1 MKIIKG
7 ATVYTMNHD
16 NEIIENCDISIVD
29 GIITNIGKNLSNAD
43 AEEVINA
50 EGLIITPGLMD
61 VHTHVGLWS
70 DGNETSHP
78 YTPLMDAID
87 AINPHDYSFED
98 ARSGGVTTVQ
108 TGAGSANP
116 IGGVWS
122 IVKTFGN
129 TVEDMIIRE
138 RSGLKGAT
146 GENAKNR
153 YGQVAGKDP
162 FTRMSIAKWIRKG
175 FKKAEEVMGKG
186 GHDIATLYKE
196 GNEDVIPFI
205 EVLEGKMPL
214 RIHAHRSDDI
224 VTAIRIAKE
233 FNIDLSI
240 EHCTEGYKVLSHL
253 KDSGYPVT
261 LGPTM
266 GQPGKYETRET
277 NLENP
282 RILSEAGILLA
293 INTDH
298 PVTPIEYL
306 SVCAA
311 DAVRHGL
318 DEMEALRAITINP
331 AIIGGVD
338 ERIGSIEVG
347 KDADFAIWSHHPF
360 KTEARVCYTII
371 DGQIVYKQ

>member
-1 MKIIKG
+1 MIIDGKIS
-7 ATVYTMNHD
+7 
-16 NEIIENCDISIVD
+16 EIRP
-29 GIITNIGKNLSNAD
+29 NLPED
-43 AEEVINA
+43 EAEEVIDA
-50 EGLIITPGLMD
+50 QGLIVTPGLID
-61 VHTHVGLWS
+61 AHTHVGLWE

-78 YTPLMDAID
+78 YTPLMDAVD
-87 AINPHDYSFED
+87 AINPHDYSFKD

-122 IVKTFGN
+122 VVKTAGN
-129 TVEDMIIRE
+129 TVEEMIIRK

-153 YGQVAGKDP
+153 YGQVAKKDP
-162 FTRMSIAKWIRKG
+162 FTRMSIAKWIREG
-175 FKKAEEVMGKG
+175 FKKAKKIMNEGNT
-186 GHDIATLYKE
+186 DIAMLYKD
-196 GNEDVIPFI
+196 GNEDLIPFI

-233 FNIDLSI
+233 FNIELSI

-261 LGPTM
+261 LGPFM
-266 GQPGKYETRET
+266 GEPGKFESRNM
-277 NLENP
+277 NLDNP
-282 RILSEAGILLA
+282 RMLHEAGILFA

-306 SVCAA
+306 YVCAA

-318 DEMEALRAITINP
+318 DEAEALKAITIN
-331 AIIGGVD
+331 AAVISGVD
-338 ERIGSIEVG
+338 HRIGSIEVG

-360 KTEARVCYTII
+360 QTETQICYTVI
-371 DGQIVYKQ
+371 DGNIVYQK

>member
-1 MKIIKG
+1 MKMIKG
-7 ATVYTMNHD
+7 ATIYTMD
-16 NEIIENCDISIVD
+16 PENKVRENYDVSIVD
-29 GIITNIGKNLSNAD
+29 GKIMEIGTNLSEAE
-43 AEEVINA
+43 AEEVIDA
-50 EGLIITPGLMD
+50 KGLILTPGLMD
-61 VHTHVGLWS
+61 IHTHVGIW
-70 DGNETSHP
+70 DDANETSHP

-87 AINPHDYSFED
+87 AINPHDYSFGD

-116 IGGVWS
+116 IGGVWT
-122 IVKTFGN
+122 IVKTAGN
-129 TVEDMIIRE
+129 TIEDMIIRK

-153 YGQVAGKDP
+153 YGQDAGKDP

-175 FKKAEEVMGKG
+175 FKKAQEAMNDGK
-186 GHDIATLYKE
+186 HDIASLYKQ
-196 GNEDVIPFI
+196 GNEDAIPFI

-261 LGPTM
+261 LGPFM
-266 GQPGKYETRET
+266 GQPGKYESRHM

-282 RILSEAGILLA
+282 RILNEAGILLA

-331 AIIGGVD
+331 AIIGEVD
-338 ERIGSIEVG
+338 DRIGSIEVG
-347 KDADFAIWSHHPF
+347 KDADFALWSHHPF
-360 KTEARVCYTII
+360 QTEARVRYTII
-371 DGQIVYKQ
+371 DGNIVYQR